1 MARQIFC
8 FFTIFLFVFLMS
20 CSNDSGDTDE
30 NQMQETIV
38 PKAITVRATLEH
50 NGLERIYNLY
60 FPSNYDGST
69 ALPLVIVLH
78 GGSGN
83 AETVQ
88 GFTQMTPVAE
98 ANGFLVVYP
107 QGAGPAGED
116 GYSWADG
123 RGTTADD
130 AGIDDVGFIN
140 FLMDVLIAEYAVDD
154 NRIYITGFSNG
165 SFLTQKIACTS
176 NSKIAAVA
184 SLGSTYDV
192 AQSAQCNP
200 NRPIP
205 TLLIT
210 GTEDTF
216 VPYEGGEMNTA
227 VNVEILS
234 SPELFQ
240 FWATNNGC
248 DTELNAIDLPDSNT
262 SDNSTVTQFEFT
274 DCDCDANVKHLRL
287 NGAGHTW
294 AGVENVSYEE
304 IAGETNEDINASEV
318 IWAFFSQHSLCDA
331 NF

>member
-1 MARQIFC
+1 MTKQ
-8 FFTIFLFVFLMS
+8 FFGYLLILFFLILSS
-20 CSNDSGDTDE
+20 CTDDSGEMTDQTE
-30 NQMQETIV
+30 ETVV
-38 PKAITVRATLEH
+38 PRATTINATLEH
-50 NGLERIYNLY
+50 DGLDRIYNLY
-60 FPSNYDGST
+60 FPSNYDGDT
-69 ALPLVIVLH
+69 PLPLVIVLH

-83 AETVQ
+83 AESVQ

-98 ANGFLVVYP
+98 ANGFLAVYP
-107 QGAGPAGED
+107 QGAGPAGD
-116 GYSWADG
+116 GGFSWADG

-130 AGIDDVGFIN
+130 AAIDDVGFIN
-140 FLMDVLIAEYAVDD
+140 TLIDILVSEYAVDE
-154 NRIYITGFSNG
+154 NRIYLTGFSNG

-192 AQSAQCNP
+192 AQSAECNP
-200 NRPIP
+200 GRPIP

-210 GTEDTF
+210 GTEDPF
-216 VPYEGGEMNTA
+216 IPYDGGEMNTA

-240 FWATNNGC
+240 FWAINNGC
-248 DTELNAIDLPDSNT
+248 ETELNSIDLPDSNT

-294 AGVENVSYEE
+294 AGVENISYEE
-304 IAGETNEDINASEV
+304 IAGETNEDIDASTV
-318 IWAFFSQHSLCDA
+318 IWEFFSQFELCDA